1 MSTDIRTRV
10 IGYLSRYFPVSDLAD
25 TDDIFKR
32 GFVSSMF
39 AMQLV
44 AFVEQEFA
52 VVVENE
58 DLELDN
64 FRSVAALERFVRGK
78 LSAPVAS

>member
-1 MSTDIRTRV
+1 MSTDIRTR
-10 IGYLSRYFPVSDLAD
+10 ITDYLARFLPVADLAD
-25 TDDIFKR
+25 DDDIFQR

-52 VVVENE
+52 ITVEND

-64 FRSVAALERFVRGK
+64 FRSVAALERFVGGK
-78 LSAPVAS
+78 VTALAA

>member
-1 MSTDIRTRV
+1 MSTDIRTR
-10 IGYLSRYFPVSDLAD
+10 ITDYLARFLPVDDLAD
-25 TDDIFKR
+25 TDDIFQR

-52 VVVENE
+52 IVVEND
-58 DLELDN
+58 DLELSN
-64 FRSVAALERFVRGK
+64 FRSIAALEQFVGGK
-78 LSAPVAS
+78 LTALAA